1 MTDTAVLELKKVSF
15 SYPMG
20 EPVLDNLDFSL
31 VKGEKVGLIGP
42 NGSGKT
48 TLLHL
53 MMGLLKP
60 QQGDILINGNKMNG
74 NKEFEQER
82 LKIGFLFQ
90 HADDQL
96 FCPSVLE
103 DVAFGPLNQGL
114 GKEKALERARQTLG
128 ELGLGDF
135 EDRVPYRLSGGE
147 KKLVALATIL
157 AMRPEML
164 LLDEPTTGLDMKTK
178 DRIVTVLNGLEIPFI
193 VVSHE
198 MDFLLATTN
207 KLLGLENGKIVEDGY
222 DVHEHAHAHPLG
234 RHPHVHER

>member
-1 MTDTAVLELKKVSF
+1 MTSTSVLELKGISF
-15 SYPMG
+15 SYPQG
-20 EPVLDNLDFSL
+20 KQVLDNLDFSL
-31 VKGEKVGLIGP
+31 FKGEKVGLMGP

-53 MMGLLKP
+53 MMGLIKP
-60 QQGDILINGNKMNG
+60 EKGHILINGNKMDG
-74 NKEFEQER
+74 SKSFEQER

-114 GKEKALERARQTLG
+114 EKKEALAIARKTLE
-128 ELGLGDF
+128 ELGLAGF
-135 EDRVPYRLSGGE
+135 ENRVPYRLSGGE

-164 LLDEPTTGLDMKTK
+164 LLDEPTTGLDQKTK
-178 DRIVTVLNGLEIPFI
+178 DKIITVLNDLDIPFV

-207 KLLGLENGKIVEDGY
+207 KLLGLEHGRIMEDGY
-222 DVHEHAHAHPLG
+222 DIHEHAHAHPLG
-234 RHPHVHER
+234 SHPHVHRS